1 MGTLSNSN
9 WDELTRAASICLR
22 AWAVKLLAGLANNSS
37 GGGQGIEAAKQI
49 VSEAQQPPST

>member
-22 AWAVKLLAGLANNSS
+22 AWAVKLLAGLANSS
-37 GGGQGIEAAKQI
+37 TDGQGIEAAKQI
-49 VSEAQQPPST
+49 VSEAKQPPSP

>member
-22 AWAVKLLAGLANNSS
+22 AWAVRLLGGTASAAS
-37 GGGQGIEAAKQI
+37 GGQGNEAAKQI
-49 VSEAQQPPST
+49 VAEAQQPPPA